1 MKPTKN
7 RIYCPACGRPKMQFE
22 SRQKADK
29 FIRFNS
35 DEIKEEHG
43 KAPVRSYYC
52 TMCCAWHVMSKPEEL
67 AHIFD
72 NRDKRLLS
80 RQTIEKNKTCDIDM
94 LNKYLDTVDD
104 YLMRGNPYEA
114 ERNFRQCS
122 RLFNHLSQCN
132 EKTSTRFNDIK
143 ICLETLPQI
152 IELTDE
158 ARAELFKS
166 VKLNQR
172 LQRIQI
178 CHYNYTKIRAFDK
191 SEQALRDVARSGNC
205 RQFNQILGNM
215 INLIQKFKGLRK
227 NELTKQ
233 YAARI
238 DNLKNE
244 YRHLLESE
252 SQQRSREA
260 MLYVIDRLE
269 ELPYLLEN
277 GNRALG
283 QHILNQCRMML
294 GICNDNDDS
303 RFLLNTI
310 ASWETRIS
318 ESA

>member
-1 MKPTKN
+1 M
-7 RIYCPACGRPKMQFE
+7 
-22 SRQKADK
+22 
-29 FIRFNS
+29 
-35 DEIKEEHG
+35 
-43 KAPVRSYYC
+43 
-52 TMCCAWHVMSKPEEL
+52 
-67 AHIFD
+67 
-72 NRDKRLLS
+72 
-80 RQTIEKNKTCDIDM
+80 
-94 LNKYLDTVDD
+94 
-104 YLMRGNPYEA
+104 
-114 ERNFRQCS
+114 
-122 RLFNHLSQCN
+122 
-132 EKTSTRFNDIK
+132 
-143 ICLETLPQI
+143 
-152 IELTDE
+152 
-158 ARAELFKS
+158 
-166 VKLNQR
+166 
-172 LQRIQI
+172 
-178 CHYNYTKIRAFDK
+178 
-191 SEQALRDVARSGNC
+191 
-205 RQFNQILGNM
+205 
-215 INLIQKFKGLRK
+215 
-227 NELTKQ
+227 TKQ